1 MKIDYD
7 KLFDELLSIGYSYHE
22 LLIYIHY
29 IVPRVICNKFKDEY
43 DNEILNKYGY
53 FKNSILSNINRLEN
67 LTNELYP

>member
-1 MKIDYD
+1 MH
-7 KLFDELLSIGYSYHE
+7 LNH
-22 LLIYIHY
+22 
-29 IVPRVICNKFKDEY
+29 KFKDEY